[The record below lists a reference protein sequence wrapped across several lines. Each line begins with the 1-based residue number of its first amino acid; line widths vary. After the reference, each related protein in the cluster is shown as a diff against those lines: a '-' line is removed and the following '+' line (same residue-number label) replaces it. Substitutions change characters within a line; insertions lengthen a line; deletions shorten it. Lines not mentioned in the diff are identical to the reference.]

1 MTDPEPR
8 PGPPRGVPTWIWGCG
23 GGCLLS
29 LALLIAA
36 TWFGM
41 NQVLSSIGPEKA
53 WPVVAEVLP
62 YGQEPPPRY
71 RATLIDFDALAQR
84 PLVRRL
90 MQGLELD
97 QQEVEALG
105 GQQVILLQEEFSSDK
120 PAGTGSMALLWRLP
134 EGGDVNRVPEPLVF
148 QSGEQAEAS
157 QRSLEIELQ
166 GRRVGAIAYVTE
178 GHQSPF
184 APQGRLE
191 ILEVDLTGERS
202 RPLLLKLLSSGEQ
215 RADEA
220 ELRRFL
226 EPFAVWEGR

>member
-1 MTDPEPR
+1 
-8 PGPPRGVPTWIWGCG
+8 
-23 GGCLLS
+23 
-29 LALLIAA
+29 
-36 TWFGM
+36 
-41 NQVLSSIGPEKA
+41 
-53 WPVVAEVLP
+53 
-62 YGQEPPPRY
+62 
-71 RATLIDFDALAQR
+71 
-84 PLVRRL
+84 
-90 MQGLELD
+90 
-97 QQEVEALG
+97 
-105 GQQVILLQEEFSSDK
+105 
-120 PAGTGSMALLWRLP
+120 MALLWRLP